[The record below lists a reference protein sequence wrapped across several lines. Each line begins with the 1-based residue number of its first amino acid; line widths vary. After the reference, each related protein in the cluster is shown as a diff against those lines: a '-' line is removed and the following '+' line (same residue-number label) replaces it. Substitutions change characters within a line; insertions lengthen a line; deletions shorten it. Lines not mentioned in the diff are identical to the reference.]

1 MFNGLQLSVA
11 ELREKIMDSKKLGLG
26 DCFTLEIMDAHTKKG
41 AENLHVLAC
50 QSGEERRKREGR
62 ASDKRRVYH
71 KLHALIILLPVYKD
85 DKDMVSRNSSVIIM
99 RVPKPVQQKLPKT
112 K

>member
-1 MFNGLQLSVA
+1 MSCIRYKFKSSLDYDTVMFNGLQLSVA

-62 ASDKRRVYH
+62 REGRVIRGGCTISYM
-71 KLHALIILLPVYKD
+71 L
-85 DKDMVSRNSSVIIM
+85 
-99 RVPKPVQQKLPKT
+99 
-112 K
+112 